1 MTLEVRE
8 PAKAPAPL
16 AYSQN
21 PAVAAEGNIAWV
33 RGVVRVRLQQRELA
47 RRIVRVDEED
57 AAVGSVERNEPV
69 VRGEFEARPHNALK
83 GRQKG

>member
-1 MTLEVRE
+1 M
-8 PAKAPAPL
+8 
-16 AYSQN
+16 
-21 PAVAAEGNIAWV
+21 

>member
-1 MTLEVRE
+1 M
-8 PAKAPAPL
+8 
-16 AYSQN
+16 
-21 PAVAAEGNIAWV
+21 

-57 AAVGSVERNEPV
+57 AAVGRVERDEAV
-69 VRGEFEARPHNALK
+69 VRGELEARPHDALE